1 MHDGRIHTRRPV
13 LTNLAVTLCVF
24 LVLFLRR
31 LRVTLDSLEKDVREL
46 SNRALPIMDNL
57 EVITDKVRNIA
68 DNVDDQIELVKDSI
82 NAVREIADNV
92 VDFERR
98 VQARIEEPVLE
109 TIGSIAAVVKGVRA
123 FFVRLKA

>member
-1 MHDGRIHTRRPV
+1 MEGFILVVQV
-13 LTNLAVTLCVF
+13 LTNLAVLTLCVC
-24 LVLFLRR
+24 LVIFLRR
-31 LRVTLDSLEKDVREL
+31 LGGTLGSLEKNAREL
-46 SNRALPIMDNL
+46 STRALPIMDNL
-57 EVITDKVRNIA
+57 EVITDKARNIA

-92 VDFERR
+92 VDFERK

-109 TIGSIAAVVKGVRA
+109 TIGTIAAVLKGVRA